1 MSNSENVFDKLYEDK
16 NLPELAKTDLLNNIE
31 NFKFILEIT
40 DLFTSKMAAATMDV
54 ITVVANQN
62 QNKKVI

>member
-40 DLFTSKMAAATMDV
+40 DLFTSKMAEATMDV
-54 ITVVANQN
+54 ITVAANPN
-62 QNKKVI
+62 QGKKAI